1 VAGAMSV
8 KVNDVHSSLNPAS
21 VARVAEVSSIE
32 DVRDELVRAQSDRL
46 AVIPA
51 GGRHAMGG
59 QQFVEGGVVLDTRP
73 FHRAISFDQ
82 ELGLIEVEAGIQ
94 WPELVR
100 YLSEAQDAS
109 DPDRWTIIQKQS
121 GADRFSLGG
130 TVSANGHGRGLTL
143 APIVADVTSIDLV
156 DPAGR
161 LRTASR
167 DWDQELFSLAA
178 GGYGLFGVLATVT
191 LRLTRAQV
199 LERVVEIRSVDGLTG
214 ALDERIG
221 SGFVFGDFQFSIDE
235 RDDGFLRDGVLSC
248 YRPVDPATPIPADQR
263 VLTRKDWGRLLHLA
277 HTDRAAA
284 YHAYTRHYAATSGQL
299 YRSDTLQMADY
310 EDGYHRAIDAARGAA
325 HPSTEMIS
333 ELYVPRGKLAAF
345 MQAAAG
351 ALREARM
358 PVIYGT
364 VRLVERDTDTL
375 LAWAREPWACVIFN
389 LCVEHTPTGIDLA
402 GVAFRGLIDAAI
414 ALGGSY
420 FLTYHRW
427 ATLDQLLAAHPRF
440 PEFVAAKRR
449 LDPDGLFQSDWYRHY
464 AELLDGR

>member
-1 VAGAMSV
+1 MSV
-8 KVNDVHSSLNPAS
+8 PVNDIHSGLNPAA
-21 VARVAEVSSIE
+21 VARIAEVASVE
-32 DVRDELVRAQSDRL
+32 DVRRELMRARADGFS
-46 AVIPA
+46 VIAA
-51 GGRHAMGG
+51 GGHHAMGG

-73 FHRAISFDQ
+73 FHRVISFDRK
-82 ELGLIEVEAGIQ
+82 LGLIEVAAGIQ

-100 YLSEAQDAS
+100 YLSEVQDAG

-156 DPAGR
+156 DAAGR

-178 GGYGLFGVLATVT
+178 GGYGLFGVIATVT
-191 LRLTRAQV
+191 LRLTRAHV
-199 LERVVEIRSVDGLTG
+199 LERVVEIRSVDGLID
-214 ALDERIG
+214 ALGERIRD
-221 SGFVFGDFQFSIDE
+221 GFVFGDFQFSIDE
-235 RDDGFLRDGVLSC
+235 RDEGFLRDGVFSC
-248 YRPVDPATPIPADQR
+248 YRPVDPATPIPAGQR
-263 VLTRKDWGRLLHLA
+263 VLSREDWGRLLHLA
-277 HTDRAAA
+277 HTDRTAV
-284 YHAYTRHYAATSGQL
+284 YHAYTGHYAATSGQL

-310 EDGYHRAIDAARGAA
+310 QDGYHGAIDTARGAA

-333 ELYVPRGKLAAF
+333 ELYVPRGELAAF
-345 MQAAAG
+345 MRAAAG
-351 ALREARM
+351 VLREARS

-364 VRLVERDTDTL
+364 VRLIERDTDTL
-375 LAWAREPWACVIFN
+375 LGWAREPWACVIFN

-402 GVAFRGLIDAAI
+402 GAAFRGLIDAAI
-414 ALGGSY
+414 ARRGSY

-464 AELLDGR
+464 AELLDAR

>member
-1 VAGAMSV
+1 MSV
-8 KVNDVHSSLNPAS
+8 PVNDVHSGLNPAA
-21 VARVAEVSSIE
+21 VARIAEVASTE
-32 DVRDELVRAQSDRL
+32 DVRRELARAQSDRL
-46 AVIPA
+46 AVIAA

-73 FHRAISFDQ
+73 FHRAISFDR

-100 YLSEAQDAS
+100 YLSEAQDAG

-130 TVSANGHGRGLTL
+130 SVSANGHGRGLTL

-167 DWDQELFSLAA
+167 DWDQELFSLAS
-178 GGYGLFGVLATVT
+178 GGYGLFGVIATVT

-199 LERVVEIRSVDGLTG
+199 LERVVEIRGIDGLTDT
-214 ALDERIG
+214 LDDRIRT
-221 SGFVFGDFQFSIDE
+221 GFVFGDFQFSIDE
-235 RDDGFLRDGVLSC
+235 GDDGFLRDGVFSC
-248 YRPVDPATPIPADQR
+248 YRPVDPATPIPSGQR
-263 VLTRKDWGRLLHLA
+263 VLTREDWGRLLHLA

-284 YHAYTRHYAATSGQL
+284 YRAYTRHYAATSGQV

-310 EDGYHRAIDAARGAA
+310 QDGYHRAIDVARGAE

-333 ELYVPRGKLAAF
+333 ELYVPRGELAAF

-351 ALREARM
+351 LLREARM

-364 VRLVERDTDTL
+364 VRLVDRDTDTL

-402 GVAFRGLIDAAI
+402 GAAFRGLIDAAI
-414 ALGGSY
+414 DRGGSY

-427 ATLDQLLAAHPRF
+427 ATFDQLLAAHPRF

-449 LDPDGLFQSDWYRHY
+449 LDPEGLFQSDWYRHY

>member
-1 VAGAMSV
+1 MSV
-8 KVNDVHSSLNPAS
+8 PVNDVHSGLNPAA
-21 VARVAEVSSIE
+21 VARVAKVSSIE

-46 AVIPA
+46 AVIAA
-51 GGRHAMGG
+51 GGSHAMGG

-73 FHRAISFDQ
+73 FYRVISFDQ

-100 YLSEAQDAS
+100 HLSEAQDAG
-109 DPDRWTIIQKQS
+109 DPDRWAIIQKQS

-178 GGYGLFGVLATVT
+178 GGYGLFGVIAAVT

-199 LERVVEIRSVDGLTG
+199 LERVVEIRGVDGLPD
-214 ALDERIG
+214 ALGERIRD
-221 SGFVFGDFQFSIDE
+221 GFVFGDFQFSIDE
-235 RDDGFLRDGVLSC
+235 GDDGFLRDGVFSC
-248 YRPVDPATPIPADQR
+248 YRPVDPATPIPAGQR
-263 VLTRKDWGRLLHLA
+263 VLTREDWGRMLHLA
-277 HTDRAAA
+277 HTDRTAA
-284 YHAYTRHYAATSGQL
+284 YHAYTGHYAATSGQL

-310 EDGYHRAIDAARGAA
+310 QDGYHRAIDAARRAA

-333 ELYVPRGKLAAF
+333 ELYVPRDKLAAF

-351 ALREARM
+351 VLREARM

-389 LCVEHTPTGIDLA
+389 LCVEHTPAGIDLA

-449 LDPDGLFQSDWYRHY
+449 LDPEGLFQSDWYRHY

>member
-8 KVNDVHSSLNPAS
+8 PVNDVHSGLNPAA
-21 VARVAEVSSIE
+21 VARIAEVASTE
-32 DVRDELVRAQSDRL
+32 DVRRELVRAQSDRL
-46 AVIPA
+46 AVIAA

-73 FHRAISFDQ
+73 FHRVISFDR

-94 WPELVR
+94 WPDLVR
-100 YLSEAQDAS
+100 YLSEAQDAG
-109 DPDRWTIIQKQS
+109 DPDRWAIIQKQS

-156 DPAGR
+156 DSAGR

-167 DWDQELFSLAA
+167 DCAQELFSLAA
-178 GGYGLFGVLATVT
+178 GGYGLFGVIATVT
-191 LRLTRAQV
+191 LRLTHAQV
-199 LERVVEIRSVDGLTG
+199 LERVVEIRGVDGLTD
-214 ALDERIG
+214 ALGGRIRD
-221 SGFVFGDFQFSIDE
+221 GFVFGDFQFSIDE
-235 RDDGFLRDGVLSC
+235 RDDGFLRDGVFSC
-248 YRPVDPATPIPADQR
+248 YRPVDPATPIPAGQ
-263 VLTRKDWGRLLHLA
+263 LTLSREDWGRLLHLA
-277 HTDRAAA
+277 HADRTAA
-284 YHAYTRHYAATSGQL
+284 YHAYTGHYAATSGQL

-310 EDGYHRAIDAARGAA
+310 QDGYHVAIDAARAA
-325 HPSTEMIS
+325 EHPSTEMIT
-333 ELYVPRGKLAAF
+333 ELYVPRDKLAAF
-345 MQAAAG
+345 MQAAADV
-351 ALREARM
+351 LRDTRM

-389 LCVEHTPTGIDLA
+389 LCVEHTPAGIDLA

-414 ALGGSY
+414 AHCGSY

-449 LDPDGLFQSDWYRHY
+449 LDPDALFQSDWYRHY
-464 AELLDGR
+464 AELLDGG

>member
-1 VAGAMSV
+1 MSV
-8 KVNDVHSSLNPAS
+8 PVNDIHSGLNPAA
-21 VARVAEVSSIE
+21 VARIAEVASVE
-32 DVRDELVRAQSDRL
+32 DVRRELMRARADGFS
-46 AVIPA
+46 VIAA
-51 GGRHAMGG
+51 GGHHAMGG

-73 FHRAISFDQ
+73 FHRVISFDRK
-82 ELGLIEVEAGIQ
+82 LGLIEVEAGIQ

-100 YLSEAQDAS
+100 YLSEVQDAG

-156 DPAGR
+156 DAAGR

-178 GGYGLFGVLATVT
+178 GGYGLFGVIATVT
-191 LRLTRAQV
+191 LRLTRAHV
-199 LERVVEIRSVDGLTG
+199 LERVVEIRSVDGLID
-214 ALDERIG
+214 ALGERIRD
-221 SGFVFGDFQFSIDE
+221 GFVFGDFQFSIDE
-235 RDDGFLRDGVLSC
+235 RDEGFLRDGVFSC
-248 YRPVDPATPIPADQR
+248 YRPVDPATPIPAGQR
-263 VLTRKDWGRLLHLA
+263 VLSREDWGRLLHLA
-277 HTDRAAA
+277 HTDRTAV
-284 YHAYTRHYAATSGQL
+284 YHAYTGHYAATSGQL

-310 EDGYHRAIDAARGAA
+310 QDGYHGAIDTARGAA

-333 ELYVPRGKLAAF
+333 ELYVPRGEPPAF
-345 MQAAAG
+345 MRAAPG
-351 ALREARM
+351 VLREARS

-364 VRLVERDTDTL
+364 VRLIERDTDTL
-375 LAWAREPWACVIFN
+375 LGWAREPWACVIFN

-402 GVAFRGLIDAAI
+402 GAAFRGLIDAAI
-414 ALGGSY
+414 ARRGSY

-464 AELLDGR
+464 AELLDAR

>member
-1 VAGAMSV
+1 MSV
-8 KVNDVHSSLNPAS
+8 PVNDIHSVLNPTD
-21 VARVAEVSSIE
+21 VARVAQVTSIE
-32 DVRDELVRAQSDRL
+32 DVRHELVRAQADGL
-46 AVIPA
+46 AVIAA

-59 QQFVEGGVVLDTRP
+59 QQFAGGGVMLDTRP
-73 FHRAISFDQ
+73 FQRVIAFHR

-94 WPELVR
+94 WPELVG
-100 YLSEAQDAS
+100 YLSEAQDAD
-109 DPDRWTIIQKQS
+109 DPERWTIIQKQS

-130 TVSANGHGRGLTL
+130 TVSANGHGRGLTM
-143 APIVADVTSIDLV
+143 APIVADVASISIV

-167 DWDQELFSLAA
+167 DADRELFSLAA
-178 GGYGLFGVLATVT
+178 GGYGLLGVIITVT

-199 LERVVEIRSVDGLTG
+199 LERVVEIRSIDGLSD
-214 ALDERIG
+214 ALDDRIR

-235 RDDGFLRDGVLSC
+235 GDDGFLRDGVFSC
-248 YRPVDPATPIPADQR
+248 YRPVNPATPIPAGQR
-263 VLTRKDWGRLLHLA
+263 LLTREDWGRLLHLA
-277 HTDRAAA
+277 HTDRAGA
-284 YHAYTRHYAATSGQL
+284 YRAYTSHYAATSGQL
-299 YRSDTLQMADY
+299 YRSDMLQMADY
-310 EDGYHRAIDAARGAA
+310 QDGYHRAIDAARGAA

-333 ELYVPRGKLAAF
+333 ELYVPRSKLAAF

-351 ALREARM
+351 VLREARL

-364 VRLVERDTDTL
+364 VRLIERDTDTL

-414 ALGGSY
+414 VRGGSY

-427 ATLDQLLAAHPRF
+427 ATLNQILAAHPRF

-449 LDPDGLFQSDWYRHY
+449 LDPEGLFQSDWYRHY

>member
-1 VAGAMSV
+1 MSV
-8 KVNDVHSSLNPAS
+8 PVNDVHSGLNPSA
-21 VARVAEVSSIE
+21 VARIAEVASTE
-32 DVRDELVRAQSDRL
+32 DVRRELVRAQSDRL
-46 AVIPA
+46 AVIAA

-73 FHRAISFDQ
+73 FHRVISFDR

-100 YLSEAQDAS
+100 YLSEAQDAG
-109 DPDRWTIIQKQS
+109 DPDRWAITQKQS

-156 DPAGR
+156 DAAGR

-178 GGYGLFGVLATVT
+178 GGYGLFGVIATVT

-199 LERVVEIRSVDGLTG
+199 LKRVVEIRGVDGLTD
-214 ALDERIG
+214 ALGERVRD
-221 SGFVFGDFQFSIDE
+221 GFVFGDFQFSIDE
-235 RDDGFLRDGVLSC
+235 RDDGFLRDGVFSC
-248 YRPVDPATPIPADQR
+248 YRPVDPATPIPAGQL
-263 VLTRKDWGRLLHLA
+263 VLSRKDWGRLLHLA
-277 HTDRAAA
+277 HADRAAA
-284 YHAYTRHYAATSGQL
+284 YHAYTGHYAATSGQL

-310 EDGYHRAIDAARGAA
+310 QDGYHRAIDAARGAA

-333 ELYVPRGKLAAF
+333 ELYVPRDELAAF

-351 ALREARM
+351 VLRDTGL

-402 GVAFRGLIDAAI
+402 GVVFRGLIDAAI
-414 ALGGSY
+414 ARRGSY

-427 ATLDQLLAAHPRF
+427 AALDQLLAAHPRF
-440 PEFVAAKRR
+440 PEFVAAKRH